1 MDLLHIG
8 IQDVIDK
15 NVSYDDRCEI
25 TVGHNGL
32 LTHYTGCF
40 FGWNV

>member
-1 MDLLHIG
+1 MDFSHIG

-25 TVGHNGL
+25 TVERNGL
-32 LTHYTGCF
+32 LTHYR
-40 FGWNV
+40 